1 MSIRSFLIIVM
12 PLIIGSLCLFG
23 SKINA
28 ASVPSNDHE
37 GSAKTNAASVPSK
50 DHEGSANTNAAS
62 VPSKDHEGTANSTTV
77 TLHLGK
83 GTFDLYGD
91 PAPMKESVSM
101 GPQLRRLLA
110 LNPTKGGRRPAQSRA
125 GHLQFLGTSR
135 KEAVAAPSRR
145 LDFHPSIAASN
156 VHRL

>member
-91 PAPMKESVSM
+91 PAPMKVSRC
-101 GPQLRRLLA
+101 LWDR
-110 LNPTKGGRRPAQSRA
+110 NSA
-125 GHLQFLGTSR
+125 GCWH
-135 KEAVAAPSRR
+135 
-145 LDFHPSIAASN
+145 
-156 VHRL
+156 